1 MEITTGFVLQI
12 IMYLITIGI
21 FVGRNETQHKYVT
34 EQLKRLEAKQ
44 DKHNSVVERL
54 TKCEAAVSSAHHRI
68 DEMRAAK

>member
-1 MEITTGFVLQI
+1 MEITTGFILQI

-34 EQLKRLEAKQ
+34 EQLKRLEIKQ
-44 DKHNSVVERL
+44 DRHNGLFEKVA
-54 TKCEAAVSSAHHRI
+54 KCEESCKSAHHRI

>member
-1 MEITTGFVLQI
+1 MEITTGFILQI

-44 DKHNSVVERL
+44 DRHNGLFATVAR
-54 TKCEAAVSSAHHRI
+54 CESDIVSNRHRI
-68 DEMRAAK
+68 NRLEGMK